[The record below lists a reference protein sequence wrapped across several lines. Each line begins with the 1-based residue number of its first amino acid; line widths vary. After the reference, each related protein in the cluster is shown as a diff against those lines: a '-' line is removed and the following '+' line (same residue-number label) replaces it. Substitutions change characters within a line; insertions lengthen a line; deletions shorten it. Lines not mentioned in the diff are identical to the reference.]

1 MPGIPGRVSNRRQ
14 LWHNGVIRHQALC
27 RDCAVKIL
35 GIGGLPGPEQQDF
48 LKAPSLVLLVVAV
61 TDTKIDARNICTQDR
76 LSFDRASGIAGG
88 TDERLLET
96 DQPVTCTIDSVA
108 RLPVDMHN
116 VLIGLDRR
124 FRLEHDWERIKLT
137 DAEVRA
143 LSYVQRHYAA
153 NPL

>member
-1 MPGIPGRVSNRRQ
+1 MTDCDACAGRLPDRIRDRGQLQLNLAVGDIFHAVSS
-14 LWHNGVIRHQALC
+14 
-27 RDCAVKIL
+27 
-35 GIGGLPGPEQQDF
+35 
-48 LKAPSLVLLVVAV
+48 KAPSLVLLVVAV